1 MNHPRQNAHPRQ
13 NERVAYHNGRIL
25 PESEVLISFRDR
37 GFLFGDA
44 VFDTART
51 FAHKP
56 FRLKEHVDR
65 LFHSLDYLR
74 IDPGLTPAETVA
86 ISEEVLA
93 RNLHLIDKEDDYW
106 LTQRISRG
114 PLSLDRDTSAV
125 GKPTVIVEC
134 QPLPLKARAKNFRDG
149 IEVVVPPTRRT
160 PPDSFSP
167 RAKSHNYL
175 NMIIGDH
182 EARSLNPNS
191 WAVLLDHSGNL
202 AEGMGSNIFLV
213 REGKLLTPRER
224 FVLPGISRATV
235 MELAKKLGI
244 PIAEQDIDL
253 YDAYTA
259 QEAFLTSTSLC
270 LCPVRSING
279 ALIGE
284 GKVPGPVTR
293 RLSDAYVELAGCDFV
308 VQYLRHL
315 S

>member
-1 MNHPRQNAHPRQ
+1 MNHPRQ

-114 PLSLDRDTSAV
+114 PLSWIATLRGGQADGDRGMPAAAAEGAGQELPRRDRGGGAADAPHPAGFLQPAGQEPQLSQHDHRRSRGAR
-125 GKPTVIVEC
+125 PQSEC
-134 QPLPLKARAKNFRDG
+134 LGGAAGPAA
-149 IEVVVPPTRRT
+149 I
-160 PPDSFSP
+160 SP
-167 RAKSHNYL
+167 RAWAPTSSWC
-175 NMIIGDH
+175 
-182 EARSLNPNS
+182 ARAS
-191 WAVLLDHSGNL
+191 
-202 AEGMGSNIFLV
+202 
-213 REGKLLTPRER
+213 
-224 FVLPGISRATV
+224 
-235 MELAKKLGI
+235 
-244 PIAEQDIDL
+244 
-253 YDAYTA
+253 
-259 QEAFLTSTSLC
+259 C
-270 LCPVRSING
+270 
-279 ALIGE
+279 
-284 GKVPGPVTR
+284 
-293 RLSDAYVELAGCDFV
+293 
-308 VQYLRHL
+308 
-315 S
+315 

>member
-1 MNHPRQNAHPRQ
+1 M
-13 NERVAYHNGRIL
+13 
-25 PESEVLISFRDR
+25 LISFRDR

-74 IDPGLTPAETVA
+74 IDPGLTPAETMA
-86 ISEEVLA
+86 ISEEVLE

-182 EARSLNPNS
+182 EARALNPQ
-191 WAVLLDHSGNL
+191 
-202 AEGMGSNIFLV
+202 
-213 REGKLLTPRER
+213 R
-224 FVLPGISRATV
+224 
-235 MELAKKLGI
+235 LG
-244 PIAEQDIDL
+244 
-253 YDAYTA
+253 
-259 QEAFLTSTSLC
+259 
-270 LCPVRSING
+270 G
-279 ALIGE
+279 AA
-284 GKVPGPVTR
+284 GP
-293 RLSDAYVELAGCDFV
+293 
-308 VQYLRHL
+308 
-315 S
+315 

>member
-1 MNHPRQNAHPRQ
+1 MSHPRQNAHPRQ
-13 NERVAYHNGRIL
+13 NERVAYHNGQIL

-86 ISEEVLA
+86 ISEEVLE

-114 PLSLDRDTSAV
+114 PLSLDRDTAAV

-182 EARSLNPNS
+182 EARALNPNA
-191 WAVLLDHSGNL
+191 WAVLLDH
-202 AEGMGSNIFLV
+202 
-213 REGKLLTPRER
+213 ER
-224 FVLPGISRATV
+224 QSRRGHGLQYLPGARGQA
-235 MELAKKLGI
+235 A
-244 PIAEQDIDL
+244 
-253 YDAYTA
+253 DAA
-259 QEAFLTSTSLC
+259 
-270 LCPVRSING
+270 G
-279 ALIGE
+279 ALRPAGDQPGDGDGAGE
-284 GKVPGPVTR
+284 EARHSHGR
-293 RLSDAYVELAGCDFV
+293 AG
-308 VQYLRHL
+308 YRSL
-315 S
+315 

>member
-1 MNHPRQNAHPRQ
+1 MSHPRQ

-65 LFHSLDYLR
+65 LFHSLYYLR
-74 IDPGLTPAETVA
+74 IDPGLTPAETMA
-86 ISEEVLA
+86 ISEEVLE

-182 EARSLNPNS
+182 EARALNPQA

-202 AEGMGSNIFLV
+202 AEGMGSNIFLL
-213 REGKLLTPRER
+213 RDGKLLTPRER

-244 PIAEQDIDL
+244 PVAEQDIDL

-259 QEAFLTSTSLC
+259 EEAFLTSTSLC

-279 ALIGE
+279 ALIGG
-284 GKVPGPVTR
+284 GKVPGAVTR

-308 VQYLRHL
+308 AQYLRHL